1 MVTGV
6 VVLSRSC
13 SGSTLCHFILHL
25 KLIVF
30 LQPETL
36 DYTPNY
42 FSSLLH
48 GTVLSDLTLSALI
61 QNEICFKTQSFKV
74 IISEVMVLWNNVS

>member
-1 MVTGV
+1 MKYCAHLKRIVTGCAV
-6 VVLSRSC
+6 FSRSC

-36 DYTPNY
+36 DYTQND

-48 GTVLSDLTLSALI
+48 GTVLSDLTLSTLI
-61 QNEICFKTQSFKV
+61 QNDICFKTQSFK
-74 IISEVMVLWNNVS
+74 